1 MIKIFTILG
10 ASALALGVMA
20 ERAEAKKV
28 FYEINGKRYSY
39 ETSDPEQIAT
49 ARKRIDAANAADA
62 ARAKAEAERTTN
74 PLASVFG
81 SPAQQEAIEAKA
93 RLDQLIAEQ
102 DRSAEARRQRAAKAA
117 RTEQPKKQA
126 EDQNPASTEEKTVS
140 SAPQAPKDEPTK
152 DVPAKTASA
161 DDASDPASSQASQK
175 PAVKSLS
182 FDGESGIKTV
192 IMTDGS
198 IHEEPFDTN
207 ILSSL
212 ADQSGR
218 SSLTAYLNGFRK
230 SSPGDTTGSTTPIAP
245 PAAPRQEASP
255 APAKPRE

>member
-1 MIKIFTILG
+1 MIKIFTMLG
-10 ASALALGVMA
+10 ASAFALGVMA
-20 ERAEAKKV
+20 ESAEAKKV
-28 FYEINGKRYSY
+28 SYEINGKRYSY
-39 ETSDPEQIAT
+39 ETSDPEQVAT
-49 ARKRIDAANAADA
+49 ARKRIEAANAADA
-62 ARAKAEAERTTN
+62 ARAKADAERTSN

-81 SPAQQEAIEAKA
+81 SPAQQEALEAKA

-102 DRSAEARRQRAAKAA
+102 EKAGEAKRQRAAKAGKS
-117 RTEQPKKQA
+117 EQPKKQA
-126 EDQNPASTEEKTVS
+126 EEQKPAASEETTAS
-140 SAPQAPKDEPTK
+140 PAQEPSKDE
-152 DVPAKTASA
+152 PAKTASA
-161 DDASDPASSQASQK
+161 DAASDPTTPQASQK

-212 ADQSGR
+212 ASDQSSG

-245 PAAPRQEASP
+245 SAAPRREASP
-255 APAKPRE
+255 ASAKPHE